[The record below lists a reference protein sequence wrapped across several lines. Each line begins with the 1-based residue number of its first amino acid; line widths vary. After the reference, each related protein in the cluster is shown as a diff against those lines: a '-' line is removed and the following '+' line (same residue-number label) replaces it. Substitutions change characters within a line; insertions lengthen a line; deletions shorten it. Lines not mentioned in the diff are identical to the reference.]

1 MCQECDDLQTQIMRY
16 RALLSSGF
24 DILTVERVNELVA
37 DLERRKEALHIGP
50 HRRTSLIVRAA
61 R

>member
-1 MCQECDDLQTQIMRY
+1 MCQECDDLQRQITRY

-24 DILTVERVNELVA
+24 DILTVERVKELVA
-37 DLERRKEALHIGP
+37 DLERRKEALHIGQ
-50 HRRTSLIVRAA
+50 HRRTSLVVRAA